1 MHDILTIKDALNRSA
16 EFLKTRGSSSP
27 RLDAELLLGR
37 VLNLPRLQLYL
48 QFDRPLMEVEK
59 EQYREM
65 LRRRGRHEPVAYILG
80 EKEFMALPFFVNPS
94 VLIPRPD
101 TEILVEQ
108 AGRRIRAF
116 IGEKGRPPAVFE
128 IGVGS
133 GAISVALLTMFAD
146 LTITAGDISA
156 EALAVAGRNAE
167 RHGVSSRLELLSG
180 DLFAGAPG
188 PFDMIISNPPYIG
201 ENARAGLSPD
211 ILEYE
216 PAAALFAGPDG
227 LDVLLRIL
235 EEGSKKLSDA
245 GWILLEIGSDQL
257 PHLKSPIE
265 KFFSN
270 FEAVKDYAGL
280 VRVLCIRR

>member
-1 MHDILTIKDALNRSA
+1 
-16 EFLKTRGSSSP
+16 
-27 RLDAELLLGR
+27 
-37 VLNLPRLQLYL
+37 
-48 QFDRPLMEVEK
+48 METEK

-116 IGEKGRPPAVFE
+116 IEEKGRPPAVFE

-133 GAISVALLTMFAD
+133 GAISVALLTMFTD

-201 ENARAGLSPD
+201 ENARAELSPD
-211 ILEYE
+211 ILEHE

-235 EEGSKKLSDA
+235 EEGPKKLRLD